1 MRQVRSP
8 VGVKSLRHDDCV
20 PDAELLDSAHTA
32 GGGREA
38 FTILQQCLARS
49 AELPTDAAHHGDL
62 VVTAAALPVAG
73 QEQPVNRPIDQQPQP
88 GTDSFVQHQRG
99 ASVRHHARAEHD
111 GHVAMLQTARIGDD
125 PAKGSRSHESAAHRD
140 RPDGRTEGD
149 ADAGGDRA
157 NGVPAKGLPAKGLP
171 AKGVPATRRSITD
184 GQPHGG
190 TVPPISASQLRSMS
204 SPTIPKQPLFALA
217 LTMSTTYDGP
227 IGGECGINK
236 VQRVTRVSG
245 LPPRRLSS
253 GPRNLGP

>member
-49 AELPTDAAHHGDL
+49 AELPTDAAHHSDL
-62 VVTAAALPVAG
+62 VVTPAALPVAG

-125 PAKGSRSHESAAHRD
+125 PATGSRSHESAAHLD

-157 NGVPAKGLPAKGLP
+157 NGVPAKGVPAK
-171 AKGVPATRRSITD
+171 RRSITD
-184 GQPHGG
+184 GEPHGG
-190 TVPPISASQLRSMS
+190 TVPPISASQLQSMS
-204 SPTIPKQPLFALA
+204 SPTIPEQPLFALA

-236 VQRVTRVSG
+236 GQRVARVSG